1 MIHDTMDGRRQE
13 NDSAMKEKW
22 YVKYLSVGAFL
33 IRFWC
38 QKVCPTV
45 PFDAKENAERYKSQI
60 TLAKRRIKAFE
71 IANWLIENELEK

>member
-1 MIHDTMDGRRQE
+1 MIHDTIDGRLQE

-38 QKVCPTV
+38 QKVCPPE
-45 PFDAKENAERYKSQI
+45 PFDARALLRKRMRMERLGI
-60 TLAKRRIKAFE
+60 RMEERW
-71 IANWLIENELEK
+71 N